1 MNMSTGANPI
11 DAALRE
17 LRKRYGEGAV
27 TTASQLLQT
36 RRQRVVPTGCLP
48 IDRLFGGGLPTG
60 IPILLY
66 GNAGSGKTTLA
77 NAAVAQVLRS
87 DPQAIA
93 IYIQTE
99 GDIPYRAWDMFGI
112 DPTDRVLVFHQSQY
126 GERTLDAVFT
136 FLERIQPSVDAG
148 ELSVGALVLDSVSGL
163 LPYQDLTQVEVKG
176 SEVQPVATHAR
187 LVSQFLRRFGG
198 SGKFASP
205 LSIIISQVRE
215 QVSQVPLPK
224 QMTGGH
230 ALRHWCKVHLEL
242 TTSPGKKITRGDLK
256 GLENLPGLEFLAEL
270 DESEIVG
277 HVVDVQLL
285 RNSTQFGLP
294 RGRCQYRV
302 LYDYGF
308 DNFTPVLDA
317 AIRYGLVGQRG
328 AYYEYANLRQA
339 GRMQMI
345 GRLVSEGLWDDLYR
359 KVWELLFRQRAVFAE
374 PQPEERELADPEE
387 LPPLLQRAIESGEL
401 ER

>member
-1 MNMSTGANPI
+1 MSTRINPI
-11 DAALRE
+11 DAALRDI
-17 LRKRYGEGAV
+17 RKRYGEGAV

-36 RRQRVVPTGCLP
+36 RKQRVVPTGCLP
-48 IDRLFGGGLPTG
+48 IDRLFDGGLPTG
-60 IPILLY
+60 IPIALY

-77 NAAVAQVLRS
+77 NAAVAQILRD

-93 IYIQTE
+93 IFIQTE
-99 GDIPYRAWDMFGI
+99 GDIPYRAWEMFGI

-136 FLERIQPSVDAG
+136 FLERVKPSVDEG
-148 ELSVGALVLDSVSGL
+148 ELNIGALVLDSVSGL
-163 LPYQDLTQVEVKG
+163 LPYQDLTQIEAKG

-198 SGKFASP
+198 SGKFAGP

-215 QVSQVPLPK
+215 QVSQMPLPK

-242 TTSPGKKITRGDLK
+242 TTSQGRKVTRGDLK
-256 GLENLPGLEFLAEL
+256 GLESLPGLEFLAEL
-270 DESEIVG
+270 DEAEIVG

-302 LYDYGF
+302 IYGYGF
-308 DNFTPVLDA
+308 DNFTPVMDA
-317 AIRYGLVGQRG
+317 AVRYGLVQQRG
-328 AYYEYANLRQA
+328 AYYEYANIRQA
-339 GRMQMI
+339 GRTQMI
-345 GRLVSEGLWDDLYR
+345 GRLVSEGLWDELYR
-359 KVWELLFRQRAVFAE
+359 KVSELLFRQRAVLSE
-374 PQPEERELADPEE
+374 PEPSSEREPVELDE
-387 LPPLLQRAIESGEL
+387 LPPLLKRAVESGEL
-401 ER
+401 EL